1 MPEFTKNLFAQSL
14 DEWGRYVEVF
24 RKRPGAGQSSFLRD
38 QGFASLRDLLAHVAA
53 WWEEAAVR
61 IRETLDRRERPP
73 RKYNLDEFNA
83 AALTRFRDT
92 PEAEMIAWYEAQ
104 RQQMISLLA
113 SLTDEQMKIS
123 RVSGWLDGVILE
135 HLKVHGPAAPRFLT
149 IDTLQ
154 REWGGCVERFNALPP
169 EKQAAFL
176 KRQGFE
182 RFRDLL
188 AHVLAWWEEGIRV
201 IQASSDED
209 PCDVQDVD
217 AFNAEAVKK
226 YSALSE
232 SEVLA
237 DFEQTRLTLIS
248 LIDTLPDEL
257 MAKPNVQEWLRADVV
272 EHYFEHAL

>member
-14 DEWGRYVEVF
+14 DEWGRYIEVF
-24 RKRPGAGQSSFLRD
+24 RNLPGSEQASFLKD

-61 IRETLDRRERPP
+61 IRETLDRREHPP

-113 SLTDEQMKIS
+113 SITDEQMKIG

-182 RFRDLL
+182 RFRDLV
-188 AHVLAWWEEGIRV
+188 AHVLAWWEEGMRV
-201 IQASSDED
+201 IQSASNED
-209 PCDVQDVD
+209 PCEVPDVD
-217 AFNAEAVKK
+217 AFNADAVAK
-226 YSALSE
+226 AAELPE
-232 SEVLA
+232 SEVLG
-237 DFEQTRLTLIS
+237 DFEKTRLALINLVDS
-248 LIDTLPDEL
+248 LPDEVL
-257 MAKPNVQEWLRADVV
+257 AKPNVQEWLRADVMQ
-272 EHYFEHAL
+272 HYFEHAM